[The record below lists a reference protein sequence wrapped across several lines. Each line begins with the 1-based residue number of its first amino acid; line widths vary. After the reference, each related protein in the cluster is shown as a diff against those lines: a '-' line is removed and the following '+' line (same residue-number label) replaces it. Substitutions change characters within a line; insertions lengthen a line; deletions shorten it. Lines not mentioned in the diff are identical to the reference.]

1 MGSRCTSR
9 HRNKCQQA
17 LEMACLSVLKPHV
30 TKSLTIGERQ
40 QVTWKRT
47 ELRLTFQ
54 EKTR

>member
-17 LEMACLSVLKPHV
+17 LEMACLSVPKPHV

-54 EKTR
+54 KTR